1 MSTVFLPAVSQCL
14 SDLVARAV
22 LIDMEPKVINH
33 SMMKAA
39 KTGRWMYGEKSHFSQ
54 KQGSGNNWANG

>member
-1 MSTVFLPAVSQCL
+1 MLFSSLHVCVNLT
-14 SDLVARAV
+14 DLTSRAV

-33 SMMKAA
+33 SMRKAA
-39 KTGRWMYGEKSHFSQ
+39 KSGRWRYGEKSHFSQ